1 MFLLFMIDIDLFGKS
16 KHWRT

>member
-16 KHWRT
+16 KHWRS